1 MSRIGRK
8 IIELP
13 KGVEVKIE
21 KNLVT
26 AKGSKGSLSQAVDP
40 DMTVNLDNGIL
51 TVSRPTEQKRHKAL
65 HGLTRALLNNLVT
78 GVSEGFT
85 KEMELVGVG
94 YRVTNTGN
102 LLEIAV
108 GFSHPIMFALPS
120 EVKVETVTEKGSN
133 PKIIIRGMDKQLVGQ
148 ICAKIRSFKKP
159 EPFKGK
165 GIKFEDYDLPNLKTV
180 KGLFKMNGYRAAWFK
195 DTEGNILAISNM

>member
-165 GIKFEDYDLPNLKTV
+165 GIKFAGEVLRKKAGKTAG
-180 KGLFKMNGYRAAWFK
+180 KK
-195 DTEGNILAISNM
+195 

>member
-13 KGVEVKIE
+13 KGVEVKLE
-21 KNLVT
+21 KNLIT
-26 AKGSKGSLSQAVDP
+26 AKGAKGSLSQPIDP
-40 DMTVNLDNGIL
+40 DMTVAIEDGVL

-65 HGLTRALLNNLVT
+65 HGLTRALINNLVI
-78 GVSEGFT
+78 GVSDGFT
-85 KEMELVGVG
+85 RQMELVGVG
-94 YRVTNTGN
+94 YRVSNTGN
-102 LLEIAV
+102 LLEISI
-108 GFSHPIMFALPS
+108 GFSHPIMFALPA

-133 PKIIIRGMDKQLVGQ
+133 PKIIISGNDKQLVGQ

-165 GIKFEDYDLPNLKTV
+165 GIKFTGEILRKKAGKTAG
-180 KGLFKMNGYRAAWFK
+180 KK
-195 DTEGNILAISNM
+195 